1 MRVSPLIEFLP
12 LWLGIQAVVVSKEL
26 ESFFALAWKVVPS
39 LKEFS
44 KASPVV
50 MAWDGQVS
58 VELRAIEDCQSKV
71 TGLPMDTCL
80 VLGVEEL
87 LQSLPVFEERR
98 WS

>member
-1 MRVSPLIEFLP
+1 M
-12 LWLGIQAVVVSKEL
+12 VVSKEL
-26 ESFFALAWKVVPS
+26 ESFLAMAWKVVPS

-58 VELRAIEDCQSKV
+58 VELKVIEDCQSKV
-71 TGLPMDTCL
+71 AGLPMDACL
-80 VLGVEEL
+80 VLEAEEL
-87 LQSLPVFEERR
+87 MQALPVFEERR